1 MNKNILYP
9 AVVIVF
15 LVVGFSCKG
24 PQTEQITAL
33 LPITDSLI
41 QSLETVTAR
50 MTDNDTEIKLN
61 GKVVASEARMAKVF
75 AMVSGKVQGVY
86 AELGDYVKKG
96 QKLGTLRS
104 AEIAEASNEL
114 TISEANVKLA
124 EKNLQ
129 TVKDLYEG
137 KLATEQEYI
146 NAKIEYNKAL
156 AALNRA
162 RQVSAI
168 TGGNNEIMHLTAPI
182 NGYVVEKNVSDN
194 TEIRQDNDASLFTIA
209 DLSEVSVLA
218 NVYETDI
225 RGIREGDDVIVNT
238 LAFPDRNYK
247 GRIDKLFRVLDP
259 STRTMQV
266 RINLSNQDLSLR
278 PEMYAAVKVKLRAE
292 GRVLTI
298 PARALVME
306 SSKYYVILKKDST
319 ISVKEVDLLKRNEH
333 TAFIRGLNDGDEVV
347 ISSQIFLYQALT
359 EN

>member
-1 MNKNILYP
+1 MKKNFLYI
-9 AVVIVF
+9 VVLRVF
-15 LVVGFSCKG
+15 SVVAFSCKA
-24 PQTEQITAL
+24 PEVEQLTA
-33 LPITDSLI
+33 PTAITDSLI
-41 QSLETVTAR
+41 QTLETAYAK
-50 MTDNDTEIKLN
+50 MADNDAEIKLN
-61 GKVVASEARMAKVF
+61 GKIVANETRMAKVF

-86 AELGDYVKKG
+86 TELGDYVKKG
-96 QKLGTLRS
+96 QKLTTLRS
-104 AEIAEASNEL
+104 TEIAEVSNEL
-114 TISEANVKLA
+114 IISEANVELTA
-124 EKNLQ
+124 KNMQ
-129 TVKDLYEG
+129 AMKDLYEG
-137 KLATEQEYI
+137 KLATEQEFI

-168 TGGNNEIMHLTAPI
+168 TGGNKEILNLLSPI
-182 NGYVVEKNVSDN
+182 SGYVIEKNISDN
-194 TEIRQDNDASLFTIA
+194 TEIRQDHDASLFTIA

-238 LAFPDRNYK
+238 LTFPDRNYR

-266 RINLSNQDLSLR
+266 RINLSNQDLSLK
-278 PEMYAAVKVKLRAE
+278 PEMYAAVKVRLRAE

-306 SSKYYVILKKDST
+306 SSKYYVILKKDAA